1 MVHKPVVE
9 WSNQPLWIW
18 PNPRRMVAKSW
29 FSCLHKKK
37 MKGELFRIYEC
48 FWCFVSVLKAD
59 PMLSNSWAPAVR
71 GTLISQ
77 WWRTSTEKDRDMC
90 GIQKQTNGEPRRIPH
105 FLFQNY
111 AAAAAAATTTTTTTR
126 TRTRK
131 NKNIIFELGSICIKT
146 LDTNVWWNSLL
157 TQNTQFTCRGVL
169 HSGIHCVSGW
179 TKPIQSNLPGPQV
192 HYKETSTW
200 KIFPTACLRFQN
212 LWPLRSYLIH
222 LSPPTSQQLGDMEG
236 LAARDLSSTRSSSG
250 GFLEA
255 AWCLP
260 SYKCG
265 KTELPT
271 SCWTL
276 AKQTCD
282 ADWLVT
288 TSSWV
293 VLQEISF
300 DRRIEVTSSQ
310 KMEQAPWRLH
320 CLYSELEKSSYSTH
334 IQHGAVS
341 GPDPG
346 WLFFSG
352 CEAHPSPDVSAEQHL
367 DEKESA
373 ATLEDLLRS
382 LVDHTLLRLSP
393 DWHRTVVPKGGI
405 PLSFGF
411 DESGLFVKNWCWST
425 SVGLK
430 MFKVDALRLRDL
442 SVHQVCGWSGEVSP
456 VSVRSSK

>member
-1 MVHKPVVE
+1 
-9 WSNQPLWIW
+9 
-18 PNPRRMVAKSW
+18 
-29 FSCLHKKK
+29 
-37 MKGELFRIYEC
+37 
-48 FWCFVSVLKAD
+48 
-59 PMLSNSWAPAVR
+59 MLSNSWAPAVR

-90 GIQKQTNGEPRRIPH
+90 GIQKQTNGETS
-105 FLFQNY
+105 QNPPFFVSKLCCCCCCCCNNNNNNNNNN
-111 AAAAAAATTTTTTTR
+111 
-126 TRTRK
+126 K
-131 NKNIIFELGSICIKT
+131 NKNKKEQEHYFRGWGLYVSKLWTPMCGG
-146 LDTNVWWNSLL
+146 DSLL

-222 LSPPTSQQLGDMEG
+222 LRPSHITAAWGHGRIGSKGPELHQVIKWWILGG
-236 LAARDLSSTRSSSG
+236 LH
-250 GFLEA
+250 
-255 AWCLP
+255 WCLP

-320 CLYSELEKSSYSTH
+320 CLYSDLEKSSYSTH

-373 ATLEDLLRS
+373 ATLEDLLAVVGGPHAVATEPRLAS
-382 LVDHTLLRLSP
+382 YCGSQRWNTIILWLWRIRPFRKKLVL
-393 DWHRTVVPKGGI
+393 VN
-405 PLSFGF
+405 FG
-411 DESGLFVKNWCWST
+411 W
-425 SVGLK
+425 
-430 MFKVDALRLRDL
+430 FKDV
-442 SVHQVCGWSGEVSP
+442 
-456 VSVRSSK
+456 